1 MAFVKTKSKEK
12 HKEQKQHRKK
22 AKEKKEKKKEKKS
35 INQDRRRAR
44 ENTKEKQVL
53 WTRQCL
59 NNVQNCRKEE
69 KKRSELSRIGC
80 WTNGISYL
88 KKNGG

>member
-69 KKRSELSRIGC
+69 KKRRAIVTWLRHGGCEMIAHLS
-80 WTNGISYL
+80 Y
-88 KKNGG
+88 